1 MFKKVSKK
9 RFVKIMRTKYKK
21 KDIQLCVDFIKQH
34 NAFISYANLLI
45 FLILNEGDINKT
57 IDKLSNISVY
67 ASKIEIS
74 EGDSDEKI

>member
-1 MFKKVSKK
+1 MFKKISQK
-9 RFVKIMRTKYKK
+9 RFVKLIRTEYKK
-21 KDIQLCVDFIKQH
+21 EDIQVCVDFIKQH
-34 NAFISYANLLI
+34 NVFISYANLLI

-74 EGDSDEKI
+74 EGGNDE